1 MDTQPR
7 RPNTR
12 IILVSFFVLF
22 GMMIACARA
31 LQSGDSPSWRVPGQE
46 ASQLAPGDAT
56 QTSILPATRL
66 PGVPILTPT
75 LDNPHN
81 LPTLR
86 ADPMQYVIQAGDT
99 LGEIAQEHSVSLE
112 ELINANDLRNPNLL
126 EINQQLMIPPPKPG
140 RPGPDVKIIPDSEL
154 VYGPASAH
162 FEVAAFI
169 QGQGGYLRSYSE
181 EVGEKPLSGA
191 QIIERVARDFSV
203 NPRLLLAVLQYQ
215 SRWVTQ
221 PDPDEATLEYP
232 IGVRDAR
239 REGLYLQMTWTANN
253 LNRGYYLWRVNAIGT
268 WLLGDGAVVPIAPT
282 INAGTASVQH
292 LFAPLYERS
301 SWEQA
306 ISESGLLA
314 TYTALFGYPF
324 DLAVEPILPPGL
336 RQPTLQLP
344 FEAGNAWAFT
354 GGPHAAWGS
363 GSAWAALDFAP
374 PTDAL
379 GCIQSDEWIM
389 AVGNGK
395 ILRAENGAVIQD
407 LDTGSVP
414 NDGLE
419 HTGWVILYMHIE
431 SRDRVRPGT
440 HLKAGERIGHPSCEG
455 GVSTG
460 THVHLAR
467 RYNGEWIP
475 ADQSLPFILDGWVS
489 RGLGAEYDGYMER
502 DGQKAEAWAGRSPSN
517 AIQR

>member
-1 MDTQPR
+1 MDTQPP
-7 RPNTR
+7 RPNMR
-12 IILVSFFVLF
+12 VILVFFFVLI
-22 GMMIACARA
+22 GAMIACARA
-31 LQSGDSPSWRVPGQE
+31 LQSDDAPAWQVPGQE
-46 ASQLAPGDAT
+46 ASQPAPVEAT
-56 QTSILPATRL
+56 QGSFIPATRP

-75 LDNPHN
+75 PDNPHH

-86 ADPMQYVIQAGDT
+86 ADPIPYVVQAGDT
-99 LGEIAQEHSVSLE
+99 LGEIAQEHSISLE
-112 ELINANDLRNPNLL
+112 VLIEANELLNPNLL
-126 EINQQLMIPPPKPG
+126 EINQQLVVPPPIPG
-140 RPGPDVKIIPDSEL
+140 RPGPDFKIIPDSEL
-154 VYGPASAH
+154 VNGPASAH
-162 FEVAAFI
+162 FDVAAFV
-169 QGQGGYLRSYSE
+169 QSQGGYLHSYSE
-181 EVGEKPLSGA
+181 EVGEKLLSGA

-203 NPRLLLAVLQYQ
+203 NPRLLLSVLQYQ
-215 SRWVTQ
+215 SGWVTQ

-232 IGVRDAR
+232 IGVRDAS
-239 REGLYLQMTWTANN
+239 REGLYLQITWTANN
-253 LNRGYYLWRVNAIGT
+253 LNRGYYLWRVNAIAT
-268 WLLGDGAVVPIAPT
+268 WLLGDGSVVPIAPT
-282 INAGTASVQH
+282 INAGTAGVQH

-301 SWEQA
+301 NWEQA
-306 ISESGLLA
+306 ILENGLFA
-314 TYTALFGYPF
+314 TYIALFGYPF

-344 FEAGNAWAFT
+344 FEAGKAWAFT
-354 GGPHAAWGS
+354 GGPHGAWGG

-379 GCIQSDEWIM
+379 GCIQSEDWVM
-389 AVGNGK
+389 AAGSGK
-395 ILRAENGAVIQD
+395 ILRAGDGAVIQD
-407 LDTGSVP
+407 LDHGGVQ

-419 HTGWVILYMHIE
+419 HTGWVLLYMHVE

-475 ADQSLPFILDGWVS
+475 ADQTLPFILDGWVS

-502 DGQKAEAWAGRSPSN
+502 EGQKVEAWAGRSPSN